1 MPTDLIATYLNL
13 PQFALIVSRIA
24 GVVVAMPLFGGLA
37 VPANVRILLIIALA
51 ALIAP
56 IITPL
61 TAPPETLGGLV
72 TGMIGEAL
80 LGALVGVV
88 LSMIFVGLQIGAM
101 LIAQESGLAYGQVVD
116 PTTSEEETVL
126 GTFFVQLA
134 TVIFLIVGG
143 HRALIGAT
151 LDTFERI
158 PLLRAESALTGN
170 VDVLLDALAAS
181 MDVTVRVATPTV
193 LALFLS
199 NVALGFL
206 SRTLPQLN
214 VLNVGFALKGVVAF
228 AVMTVSLP
236 TAMEAFVSG
245 LERIVDWLQF
255 L

>member
-1 MPTDLIATYLNL
+1 MPTELIATYLNL

-24 GVVVAMPLFGGLA
+24 GVIVAMPLFGGMA
-37 VPANVRILLIIALA
+37 VPANVRVLLIIALSGLVA
-51 ALIAP
+51 PLIPTLAAAPDTLGALIS
-56 IITPL
+56 
-61 TAPPETLGGLV
+61 
-72 TGMIGEAL
+72 GMIGEAL
-80 LGALVGVV
+80 LGALIGVV
-88 LSMIFVGLQIGAM
+88 LAMAFVGLQIGAM

-126 GTFFVQLA
+126 GTFFLQLA
-134 TVIFLIVGG
+134 TVIFLIIGG

-158 PLLRAESALTGN
+158 PLLRAEAALTGD

-181 MDVTVRVATPTV
+181 MDVTVRVAAPTV

-236 TAMEAFVSG
+236 TAMEAFVNG
-245 LERIVDWLQF
+245 LEQIVSWLH
-255 L
+255 LI